1 MVDRPTK
8 RQPVAIAVIEAG
20 TTIRLVS
27 GNHDHG
33 IATSASWYEK
43 RNLAGPLAGGC
54 SKLPASSTAPS
65 KRMRWSETRLTTVC
79 VSASNVHQPIRSS
92 MTSLNFA
99 STHLPT
105 NNTPPAAARY
115 AQGRVRVL
123 SRTTRLDRCVY
134 ALLCSCLFRKFR
146 IAPARSTLGERPLDE
161 WWRLWGALK
170 IRRRAHHP
178 GGSLSRCYSPPAPRA
193 PSSSSRGR
201 SSRQWHLMRPTR
213 PRRRGPGSS
222 SSALSGL
229 PRFVP
234 LLWQPVWFS
243 LGGGGSL
250 PPAGYLSF
258 PALVAV
264 LCWLWLR

>member
-65 KRMRWSETRLTTVC
+65 KRMRWSETRLTSVC

-99 STHLPT
+99 STHPPT
-105 NNTPPAAARY
+105 NNSRPAASDR
-115 AQGRVRVL
+115 AQGGTSPLQDHSTGSLRVCSPVLMRVPKIPK
-123 SRTTRLDRCVY
+123 RTREIYVGRTAIRRVVEALERLEDPKAGASPWWLLV
-134 ALLCSCLFRKFR
+134 ALLLALGAGGTFFALAGAALSPMAFD
-146 IAPARSTLGERPLDE
+146 APE
-161 WWRLWGALK
+161 
-170 IRRRAHHP
+170 
-178 GGSLSRCYSPPAPRA
+178 
-193 PSSSSRGR
+193 
-201 SSRQWHLMRPTR
+201 TR

-234 LLWQPVWFS
+234 LLSRSVLPR
-243 LGGGGSL
+243 LGGGGS
-250 PPAGYLSF
+250 
-258 PALVAV
+258 
-264 LCWLWLR
+264 

>member
-65 KRMRWSETRLTTVC
+65 KRMRWSETRLTSVC

-99 STHLPT
+99 STHPPT
-105 NNTPPAAARY
+105 NNTRPPTIGRRGSTSPLQDHSTGSLRVCSPVFMVVPKILKRTREIYVGRTAFGRVVEALGRLEYPKAGASPWWLLVALLLALGAAGTFFVFAGAVLSPMAFDAPNAAAKTWPW
-115 AQGRVRVL
+115 VL
-123 SRTTRLDRCVY
+123 
-134 ALLCSCLFRKFR
+134 LF
-146 IAPARSTLGERPLDE
+146 
-161 WWRLWGALK
+161 
-170 IRRRAHHP
+170 
-178 GGSLSRCYSPPAPRA
+178 
-193 PSSSSRGR
+193 
-201 SSRQWHLMRPTR
+201 
-213 PRRRGPGSS
+213 
-222 SSALSGL
+222 SALGL
-229 PRFVP
+229 
-234 LLWQPVWFS
+234 
-243 LGGGGSL
+243 
-250 PPAGYLSF
+250 ATI
-258 PALVAV
+258 
-264 LCWLWLR
+264 

>member
-65 KRMRWSETRLTTVC
+65 KRMRWSETRLTSVC

-105 NNTPPAAARY
+105 NNTRPAAYDR
-115 AQGRVRVL
+115 AQGRYESSPGPLDWIVACVL
-123 SRTTRLDRCVY
+123 SCVH
-134 ALLCSCLFRKFR
+134 ACSEN
-146 IAPARSTLGERPLDE
+146 SEG
-161 WWRLWGALK
+161 
-170 IRRRAHHP
+170 HP
-178 GGSLSRCYSPPAPRA
+178 RDLRWAN
-193 PSSSSRGR
+193 
-201 SSRQWHLMRPTR
+201 
-213 PRRRGPGSS
+213 
-222 SSALSGL
+222 GL
-229 PRFVP
+229 
-234 LLWQPVWFS
+234 
-243 LGGGGSL
+243 
-250 PPAGYLSF
+250 
-258 PALVAV
+258 
-264 LCWLWLR
+264 